1 MQQESTCLTPSPYRS
16 GAQVCCTRYSS
27 FPDCK
32 YTALVVHLHP
42 LHAEQPCPDPVLDT
56 PIAIAI
62 LADDDG
68 YYAAVMALLLMMCA
82 VLECWSAGVLE
93 CWRAHSADGGV
104 KQDTTALWSR

>member
-68 YYAAVMALLLMMCA
+68 YYAAVMALLLMMAVLCCA
-82 VLECWSAGVLE
+82 GVLECWSAGGHTQ
-93 CWRAHSADGGV
+93 RMGV
-104 KQDTTALWSR
+104 SSRMRQLSGAR